1 MLRLDDITG
10 DSNSLASHYSQFR
23 VSERTLLT
31 GHSHQAWPDVSLNGQ
46 QQAWLDAA
54 EQVDDKWSVAFEKAR
69 KVKTFYNDLLG
80 DSDPANYTLASS
92 THDLLVRFLSATDLK
107 NNPRIVTTDGE
118 FHSMRRQLDRLA
130 EEAVEIVRVPVDPV
144 DSLSERVAA
153 EITPGTAAVMMSAV
167 MFKDA
172 AIVPHLSA
180 LMEKSKYGVPIL
192 VDVYHA
198 LNVVPFDLESNGL
211 QNAFIVGGGYK
222 YCQFGE
228 GNCFLRVPP
237 GCETR
242 PIITGWYA
250 EFGDMEKVRESGLTR
265 YPSGGERFQG
275 STYDPSSHYRACSVI
290 DFFNEQN
297 LTPSLLRDLSQYQL
311 GILVKEFDLL
321 GCDPSLIKRKDVPIE
336 SIGGF
341 LSLKTTHADELQAG
355 LKAGSVWT
363 DQRDGYLR
371 LGPAPYV
378 SDAQLRDAIV
388 VLGKNLSLV
397 GQH

>member
-1 MLRLDDITG
+1 MLSLDDITG
-10 DSNSLASHYSQFR
+10 DSNSLALHYSRFR

-31 GHSHQAWPDVSLNGQ
+31 GHSHQAWPDVGLNGQ

-54 EQVDDKWSVAFEKAR
+54 EHVDDKWSIAFKKAR
-69 KVKTFYNDLLG
+69 KVKVFYNNLLG
-80 DSDPANYTLASS
+80 DSDPDNYTLASN

-107 NNPRIVTTDGE
+107 NKPRIVTTDGE

-144 DSLSERVAA
+144 DTLSMRIAA
-153 EITPGTAAVMMSAV
+153 EITPRTAAVMMSAV

-180 LMEKSKYGVPIL
+180 IIEKSTSGVPIL

-198 LNVVPFDLESNGL
+198 LNVVPFDLGSNGL

-237 GCETR
+237 GCEDR
-242 PIITGWYA
+242 PVITGWYA
-250 EFGDMEKVRESGLTR
+250 EFGDLEKVQGSGLTR

-275 STYDPSSHYRACSVI
+275 STYDPTSHYRACSVI
-290 DFFNEQN
+290 DFFNQQG

-311 GILVKEFDLL
+311 GILVQEFDHLD
-321 GCDPSLIKRKDVPIE
+321 CEPALIKRKDVPIN

-341 LSLKTTHADELQAG
+341 LSLETTHAGELQAG
-355 LKAGSVWT
+355 LKAGVVWT

-378 SDAQLRDAIV
+378 SDAQLRNAIA

-397 GQH
+397 

>member
-10 DSNSLASHYSQFR
+10 DSNSLAFHYSRFR
-23 VSERTLLT
+23 VTERTLLT
-31 GHSHQAWPDVSLNGQ
+31 GHSHQAWPDVGLDGQ

-54 EQVDDKWSVAFEKAR
+54 EHVDDKWSIAFEKAR
-69 KVKTFYNDLLG
+69 KVKIFYNNLLA
-80 DSDPANYTLASS
+80 DSDPDNYTLASN

-130 EEAVEIVRVPVDPV
+130 EEAIEIVQVSVDPI
-144 DSLSERVAA
+144 DTLSMRIAA
-153 EITPGTAAVMMSAV
+153 QIIPGTAAVMMSAV

-180 LMEKSKYGVPIL
+180 IMEKSESGVPIL

-211 QNAFIVGGGYK
+211 RNAFVVGGGYK
-222 YCQFGE
+222 YCQLGE

-237 GCETR
+237 GCQKR
-242 PIITGWYA
+242 PVITGWYA
-250 EFGDMEKVRESGLTR
+250 EFGDLEKALEAGLTR
-265 YPSGGERFQG
+265 YPSGGGRFQG
-275 STYDPSSHYRACSVI
+275 STYDPTSHYRACSVI
-290 DFFNEQN
+290 DFFKQQD

-311 GILVKEFDLL
+311 GILVQEFDLL
-321 GCDPSLIKRKDVPIE
+321 GCDPALIKRKDVPIK

-341 LSLKTTHADELQAG
+341 LSLATTRAGELQAG
-355 LKAGSVWT
+355 LKVAGVWT

-378 SDAQLRDAIV
+378 SDAQLRNAIT
-388 VLGKNLSLV
+388 VLGENLSRV
-397 GQH
+397 GQP